1 MMIIFWIS
9 LIVICLVV
17 EIITVGLTSIWFAG
31 GGFLALIACAI
42 GAPVWLQVPLF
53 LVSSLIF
60 LYFTRP
66 WALKYFNPGRTKT
79 NYEDAV
85 GKTVRITEKVDN
97 LAGTGIAVLNGLE
110 WSARTEA
117 DGITIEA
124 DTIAEVVA
132 VRGVR
137 LIVK

>member
-1 MMIIFWIS
+1 MMIIIWIS

-31 GGFLALIACAI
+31 GGFLALIASAI